1 MRALVLS
8 GGGAKG
14 SYQVGV
20 WKALRQLGIKIDIVT
35 GTSAGAINGAL
46 IVQGSYWKA
55 LKIWNKLKFNNIFGK
70 EINNDTELEVLY
82 KIFAK
87 NFLTDGGTEVKELH
101 KLINKTLNKNR
112 FYKSKI
118 DYGLVTVDISNKRIK
133 PIELQKKEIPEDKLG
148 EYILASASCFPA
160 FKKMVIN
167 GKEYIDGGYY
177 DNLPINLAIKMGA
190 TEAIVV
196 DLGAIG
202 IKKITKKNIKQIN
215 IKPKNN
221 LSNFL
226 QFNPNNAKRN
236 IKYGYNDTMKAFGKL
251 DGNKYTFKLNEI
263 ENIEKQF
270 KEKLKSILDILFNNV
285 EQLESFKKLIKIDKK
300 EKIKKELINL
310 IIEDIGYKYN
320 IDDTKIYTEYSFNS
334 QVYNKVSKDLRS
346 EKEDKTLEIYK
357 LLKNNDYKNLK
368 KEVLLRPFDILR
380 AIYIYII
387 TEG

>member
-118 DYGLVTVDISNKRIK
+118 DYGLVTVDISNNRIK

>member
-101 KLINKTLNKNR
+101 KLINKTLNKNK

>member
-118 DYGLVTVDISNKRIK
+118 DYGLVTVDISNNRIK
-133 PIELQKKEIPEDKLG
+133 PIELQKKEIPKDKLG